1 MTPARELPR
10 DPRSLTRAGSLTR
23 VEKRSQ
29 SAKPYTNQ
37 GRECSQNRQSGLT
50 IISNVTVYNPTSCA
64 GVNDVRGGQ
73 GQPSNV
79 IK

>member
-1 MTPARELPR
+1 MSRTACHTGP
-10 DPRSLTRAGSLTR
+10 LTR
-23 VEKRSQ
+23 VGKRSQ
-29 SAKPYTNQ
+29 SAKPYNHQ
-37 GRECSQNRQSGLT
+37 GSKCRECSQNRQSGLT
-50 IISNVTVYNPTSCA
+50 APIISNVSVYNPTSCA